1 MKQHGEVAL
10 IGAADPVGDLGNGQ
24 VGLAQQR
31 LGAFDPALDQVLMRG
46 NPSGPL
52 EHPGKMTGA
61 HRNRAGNFGKR
72 HTKVSGVSVR
82 FPSSVKLARR
92 KSYTDPI
99 YLLRGGKQVH
109 VIGH

>member
-31 LGAFDPALDQVLMRG
+31 LGAFDPAFDQVLMRG
-46 NPSGPL
+46 NPGGVL

-61 HRNRAGNFGKR
+61 HRNVAGNFGRAIVK
-72 HTKVSGVSVR
+72 SGVCAVDQAAAL
-82 FPSSVKLARR
+82 LA
-92 KSYTDPI
+92 S
-99 YLLRGGKQVH
+99 
-109 VIGH
+109 